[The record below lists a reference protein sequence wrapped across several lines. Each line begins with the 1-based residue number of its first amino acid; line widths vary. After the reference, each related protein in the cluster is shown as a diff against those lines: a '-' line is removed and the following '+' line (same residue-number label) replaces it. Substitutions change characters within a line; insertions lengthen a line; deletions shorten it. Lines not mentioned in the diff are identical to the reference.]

1 LYVWAAP
8 GRTGFFQ
15 EFVVM
20 KMGKTEEPRYMKLR
34 RDLYEFI
41 ENNPPG
47 AKLPSYR
54 KMIRRYGMGQA
65 TIDQALRELDE
76 RKLIVREHKRGIFI
90 SSRAAQKN
98 IGVIFGRDIFNFNA
112 PPVSQMVLKYA
123 EDYAE
128 KHGESI
134 SFFINTRQ
142 VMIEDHG
149 IQVNRDLLDALN
161 SGKLDRLLLFTPR
174 GPSEVNWLAA
184 QNLPFVVITNCPG
197 KAYGVTY
204 DIGEVVRLGA
214 RALAERGCQR
224 IALLTLHGH
233 QRYQGF
239 SDDLDAYREVLDEYG
254 LEQRGGLIWDD
265 APKPP
270 EKSPEFPVSNEEV
283 IGRRAAEA
291 LLGQSTGSSGLPF
304 DGLVSTDDRAT
315 AGFVGAIREFGIQ
328 PGEDLRIATHA
339 NRGLPVLRE
348 NDQALIRV
356 EVDSKKLIHEAF
368 SVLRKLDAG
377 ELAAPGISKIKPR
390 CKAVTEQKQYD
401 SITV

>member
-1 LYVWAAP
+1 MYGQLRAEI
-8 GRTGFFQ
+8 FFQ
-15 EFVVM
+15 KFVVM
-20 KMGKTEEPRYMKLR
+20 KMGKTEEPRYMELR

-41 ENNPPG
+41 EDNPPG
-47 AKLPSYR
+47 TKLPSYG
-54 KMIRRYGMGQA
+54 KMIRQYGVGQA
-65 TIDQALRELDE
+65 TIDQALRELDD
-76 RKLIVREHKRGIFI
+76 RKLIVREPKRGLFI
-90 SSRAAQKN
+90 SPRAVQKN

-128 KHGESI
+128 KHDENI

-142 VMIEDHG
+142 IMIEDHG

-174 GPSEVNWLAA
+174 GPSEVNWLAT
-184 QNLPFVVITNCPG
+184 QNLPFVAVTNCPG
-197 KAYGVTY
+197 DAYGVTY
-204 DIGEVVRLGA
+204 DIGEVVRLGT
-214 RALAERGCQR
+214 RALAERGCRR

-239 SDDLDAYREVLDEYG
+239 SDDLDAYRDVLTEYD
-254 LEQRGGLIWDD
+254 LEHRGELIWDD

-270 EKSPEFPVSNEEV
+270 ERSPEFSVDNEE
-283 IGRRAAEA
+283 IMGWRAAEA
-291 LLGQSTGSSGLPF
+291 LVGQSTGSSGLPF

-315 AGFVGAIREFGIQ
+315 AGFVEKMKEFGVQ
-328 PGEDLRIATHA
+328 PGEDFKIATHA
-339 NRGLPVLRE
+339 NCGLPVLRN

-368 SVLRKLDAG
+368 SALRKLDAG
-377 ELAAPGISKIKPR
+377 ELAAPGILKIKPR
-390 CKAVTEQKQYD
+390 CKADTEQKQYK
-401 SITV
+401 SIMV